1 MKILLINPSQRNV
14 YGTPMPQAYPPLGL
28 LYIGAVLE
36 KDGHV
41 IDLLNIDSDGFNE
54 NYILEFKPDFV
65 GITAT
70 TPTFNNAILIA
81 KKIKEILDVKIIL
94 GGVHAT
100 ISPFESLNN
109 DYIDFVIKGEGEQTI
124 LELVNSNGK
133 YTIDGLF
140 YKKDKKIIKN
150 NERKLIENLDD
161 LPFPARHLLKN
172 PNFYVPPD
180 ATRKPVA
187 SIMTTRGCYGK
198 CTYCCT
204 KNIYGFRLRTR
215 SVKNILDEIDV
226 VVNKFNVKEIHFMDD
241 NFVYDKNRVIEFCS
255 ELKKRNY
262 DLIFEFANG
271 LRADCINEEV
281 LNALKSIGVINL
293 GFGVESGN
301 EEILKNI
308 KKGITKDQV
317 RKAFKLAKEKGFQ
330 TWGFFMFGLPG
341 ENEKTMQDTIVFALE
356 LDPDFAKF
364 LVLKPYPGTEIYDQL
379 NNAKFIFDFNYDH
392 YGPYTYP
399 VHKLEEVNADTIYK
413 YQKKA
418 NRIFYLRASKIYSH
432 MRRIKSLDQLKYNF
446 KAFSFLF
453 KKLFK

>member
-124 LELVNSNGK
+124 LELVNSN
-133 YTIDGLF
+133 
-140 YKKDKKIIKN
+140 
-150 NERKLIENLDD
+150 
-161 LPFPARHLLKN
+161 
-172 PNFYVPPD
+172 
-180 ATRKPVA
+180 RKPVA